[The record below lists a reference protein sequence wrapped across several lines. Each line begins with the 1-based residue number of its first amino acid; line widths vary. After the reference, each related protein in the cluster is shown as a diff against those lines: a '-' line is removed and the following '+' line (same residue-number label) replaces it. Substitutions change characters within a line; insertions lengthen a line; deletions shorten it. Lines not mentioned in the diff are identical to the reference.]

1 MEFNLELIDSI
12 IEAISMGMFVTE
24 NQINYLES
32 FIKTCINNNI
42 SGYINS
48 PEMQQLFD
56 KYENYATINGYINE
70 NIKAIMTKYNDFI
83 RNTVDKGAM
92 YSKESIKKL
101 SYKNGNANILD
112 ENLTKLDRLGFISTA
127 IILEASLVVAFI
139 LSLIALVKK

>member
-42 SGYINS
+42 NGYINS

-83 RNTVDKGAM
+83 RNTIDKGAM
-92 YSKESIKKL
+92 YSKENIKKL

-127 IILEASLVVAFI
+127 IILEASLVVTFI